1 MLWIQTLSYTV
12 RVIKTR
18 DNLLSR
24 QMQVRLACWLLN
36 SSSTNGSLVYVVND
50 VRELPVSQ
58 SELSHGELH
67 RGITRVWYLLNVLWY
82 RSFFQ
87 VWVRS
92 GEREWRWSW
101 REWRLS
107 WQASIY
113 VFSGNGHTPRFW
125 PRDLPMSGL
134 QRDEASREKLAVHNC
149 LNQVK
154 MHSCLSLESS
164 MFGEIP
170 WGHPSSRDQ
179 RWNSSTRL
187 EPSSRHVVYWRS
199 SNAIANPKRCCRI
212 PWRTTWRCWLGRTIM
227 AAETDVLLPTSS
239 ELEVTLTLMAW

>member
-1 MLWIQTLSYTV
+1 
-12 RVIKTR
+12 
-18 DNLLSR
+18 
-24 QMQVRLACWLLN
+24 MQVRLACWLLN

-134 QRDEASREKLAVHNC
+134 QRDEASREKLAVYNC
-149 LNQVK
+149 FDQVK
-154 MHSCLSLESS
+154 MHSCLSLQEA
-164 MFGEIP
+164 
-170 WGHPSSRDQ
+170 SRRCSERFLEDTLLPGTNAETVQ
-179 RWNSSTRL
+179 HAWNLVHDMLCIDVHQTQLRTPNAVVAYL
-187 EPSSRHVVYWRS
+187 EELLDGVGSKRMSFFPLPANWRS
-199 SNAIANPKRCCRI
+199 R
-212 PWRTTWRCWLGRTIM
+212 WL
-227 AAETDVLLPTSS
+227 
-239 ELEVTLTLMAW
+239 